1 MGVFFL
7 CFHAMWFGV
16 LKMKWLI
23 GHYTTRRYGDPG
35 FGAQARNRVVLWLF
49 WVEHVF
55 ALTLFVASLFSEF

>member
-35 FGAQARNRVVLWLF
+35 YRSTGSQSCS
-49 WVEHVF
+49 
-55 ALTLFVASLFSEF
+55 FVALLG